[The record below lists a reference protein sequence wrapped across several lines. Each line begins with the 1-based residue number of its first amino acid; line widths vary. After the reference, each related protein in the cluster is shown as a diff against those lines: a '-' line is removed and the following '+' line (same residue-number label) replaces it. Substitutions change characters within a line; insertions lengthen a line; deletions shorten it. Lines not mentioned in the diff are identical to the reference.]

1 MQAQVLSRA
10 LRDRG
15 FQPGSVRA
23 VVALP
28 GWCVLDNGPNEKV
41 WVLNPINLEPLIR
54 ARPAVLSASEV
65 NGIAKFLEERCPFTF
80 DGSNR
85 STGTNAPRPS
95 RGAGDPGEWSL
106 LPTPNPDDGTRA
118 CICRLP
124 RNPKAFGLND
134 VDDATVL
141 SVTI

>member
-95 RGAGDPGEWSL
+95 RGAGEQGEGSL
-106 LPTPNPDDGTRA
+106 LPTPNLGGGMPA
-118 CICRLP
+118 CRGRLP
-124 RNPKAFGLND
+124 KDPKKGGDPCGVRA
-134 VDDATVL
+134 
-141 SVTI
+141 